1 MSTITTSALV
11 NTEKSALWKQVWAL
25 AILQAVNN
33 FGFAAYYHYQ
43 PKLLLRFNYVD
54 FAMML
59 VILQGVIGI
68 ILNPVMGTI
77 GDKLRQNT
85 NKSFT
90 LVSIGTNAAGMVF
103 MAVAAVMTQQT
114 TEGFFH
120 QIFPICV
127 TLWLITMAIFNSPA
141 VSLLKSFAPNND
153 DLPKATAIM
162 TLVGGVFASMHPFL
176 FMLTDILGLPITFA
190 LGGLLL
196 MMASN
201 MLRKL
206 NRQTPDL
213 TDEDRIQTP
222 KLTLKLLIIFGIGV
236 VNGFVFNLLLD
247 VVPALSIKTF
257 HLEKDQDDYVK
268 SVIVLISAVVAWF
281 ASDWIKKL
289 GGVKMTLFGVTLLI
303 AVLVTG
309 ISMPIVVVTV
319 AVIILAGI
327 IRSVLSISM
336 LAYSMSIINKV
347 NAGRATGAFFCGVSA
362 ALAVSKAILLKFKAE
377 GSNEMLL
384 WLESIKIL

>member
-1 MSTITTSALV
+1 MSTTTTSIA
-11 NTEKSALWKQVWAL
+11 TTAEKSALWKQVWAL

-43 PKLLLRFNYVD
+43 PKLLIRFNYVD

-68 ILNPVMGTI
+68 ILNPLMGMM
-77 GDKLRQNT
+77 GDRLRQTT

-120 QIFPICV
+120 QIFPVCV

-162 TLVGGVFASMHPFL
+162 TLVGGIFAALHPFL

-196 MMASN
+196 MTASN

-213 TDEDRIQTP
+213 TEEDKIQTP
-222 KLTLKLLIIFGIGV
+222 KLTLKLLTIFGIGV
-236 VNGFVFNLLLD
+236 INGFVFNMLLD
-247 VVPALSIKTF
+247 IVPALSIKT
-257 HLEKDQDDYVK
+257 LNLAKDQDDYIK
-268 SVIVLISAVVAWF
+268 SAVVFISAIVAWF

-289 GGVKMTLFGVTLLI
+289 GGVKMTLAGIIVLI
-303 AVLVTG
+303 FMLAIG
-309 ISMPIVVVTV
+309 ISMPF
-319 AVIILAGI
+319 AVITILVIVMAGI

-336 LAYSMSIINKV
+336 LAYSMSIISKV

-362 ALAVSKAILLKFKAE
+362 ALAISKAVLLKFKSE
-377 GSNEMLL
+377 GVNEMLL
-384 WLESIKIL
+384 WLQSVGIL

>member
-1 MSTITTSALV
+1 MSTTTISNSV
-11 NTEKSALWKQVWAL
+11 SNEKSALWKQVWAL

-43 PKLLLRFNYVD
+43 PKLLIRFNYVD

-68 ILNPVMGTI
+68 ILNPLMGMI
-77 GDKLRQNT
+77 GDRLRQTT

-120 QIFPICV
+120 QIFPVCV

-162 TLVGGVFASMHPFL
+162 TLVGGVFAALHPFL
-176 FMLTDILGLPITFA
+176 FMLTDVLGLPVTFA

-196 MMASN
+196 MFASN

-213 TDEDRIQTP
+213 TEEDRMQTP
-222 KLTLKLLIIFGIGV
+222 GLTLKLLTIFGIGV
-236 VNGFVFNLLLD
+236 INGFVFNLLLD
-247 VVPALSIKTF
+247 IVPALSIKT
-257 HLEKDQDDYVK
+257 LNLAKDQDDYVK
-268 SVIVLISAVVAWF
+268 SAVVLISAIVAWF

-289 GGVKMTLFGVTLLI
+289 GGVKMTLAGIIVLLFMLAI
-303 AVLVTG
+303 G
-309 ISMPIVVVTV
+309 ISMPFAIITVLVIVM
-319 AVIILAGI
+319 AGI
-327 IRSVLSISM
+327 IRSILSISM

-362 ALAVSKAILLKFKAE
+362 ALAISKGLLLKFKSE
-377 GSNEMLL
+377 GVNEMLL
-384 WLESIKIL
+384 WLQSIGIL